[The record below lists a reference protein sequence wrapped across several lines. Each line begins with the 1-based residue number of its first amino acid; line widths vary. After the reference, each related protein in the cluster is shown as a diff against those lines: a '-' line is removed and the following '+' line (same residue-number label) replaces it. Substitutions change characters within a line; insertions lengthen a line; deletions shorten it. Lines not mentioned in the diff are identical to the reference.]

1 MEKESAMPKNTW
13 VGDNLT
19 DVKIKNRSL
28 VLQLLKKRGPLSR
41 IELARITGLT
51 QPTITNIINDLLASN
66 LVREIGPSETR
77 TGRKPILLSVNDQAF
92 YIIAITFTRQGFSIA
107 LTDLGPNILF
117 RRDSRYSL
125 LEDTDTA
132 LLELQKEFIHVLEYA
147 TQSLSLIL
155 GIGVSAPGPVD
166 TETCTILAHS
176 TFLLH
181 RSLDLRKY
189 LREYDLPIFM
199 MSNADA
205 ACLHETWCGSAKEV
219 QNMVYFMVGEDVGA
233 GVLID
238 GKIYQGKHRKAGEV
252 GHTSINIF
260 GPRCVCGNYG
270 CLELYCSTQK
280 IVEKAREIG
289 WFGGEPYFRSF
300 LERGE
305 QLTFRHIVEGAQKDN
320 EACVQLLTQLGRYIG
335 VGVVNLI
342 NLYDPEL
349 VVIGGEASLA
359 REFIDRPIRQ
369 VLEERL
375 LYREYI
381 TPQLLYS
388 RWGEDVTLL
397 GAASLVLDHFM
408 AGELGRF

>member
-1 MEKESAMPKNTW
+1 MLKNTW

-28 VLQLLKKRGPLSR
+28 VLQLLKKKGPLSR

-51 QPTITNIINDLLASN
+51 QPTITNIVNDLLSSN
-66 LVREIGPSETR
+66 LLKEVGVSDTKA
-77 TGRKPILLSVNDQAF
+77 GRKPILLSVNDQAF
-92 YIIAITFTRQGFSIA
+92 FIVAINFTRQGFSIA

-117 RRDSRYSL
+117 RRDSHYSL
-125 LEDTDTA
+125 LEDTDIA

-147 TQSLSLIL
+147 TQSLSLVL

-166 TETCTILAHS
+166 TESCTILAHP
-176 TFLLH
+176 TFLIH
-181 RSLDLRKY
+181 KSLDLRQY

-205 ACLHETWCGSAKEV
+205 ACLHETWCGNAKEA
-219 QNMVYFMVGEDVGA
+219 QNMVYFMVGESVGA
-233 GVLID
+233 GVLIE
-238 GKIYQGKHRKAGEV
+238 GKVYQGKHKKAGEI
-252 GHTSINIF
+252 GHTSINVF

-270 CLELYCSTQK
+270 CLEMYCGTQK

-289 WFGGEPYFRSF
+289 WFGGETYFRSF
-300 LERGE
+300 IERGE
-305 QLTFRHIVEGAQKDN
+305 PLLFRHIVEGAWEGN
-320 EACVQLLTQLGRYIG
+320 RACLELLTQLGRYIG
-335 VGVVNLI
+335 VGVVHLM

-349 VVIGGEASLA
+349 VVIGGEAALA
-359 REFIDRPIRQ
+359 KDFIDHPIQ
-369 VLEERL
+369 ETLKERL
-375 LYREYI
+375 LYRAYI
-381 TPQLLYS
+381 SPELLYS
-388 RWGEDVTLL
+388 QWGEDVTLL

>member
-1 MEKESAMPKNTW
+1 MLKNTW

-28 VLQLLKKRGPLSR
+28 VLQLLKKKGPLSR

-51 QPTITNIINDLLASN
+51 QPTITNIVNDLLSSN
-66 LVREIGPSETR
+66 LLKEIGVSDTK

-92 YIIAITFTRQGFSIA
+92 FIVAINFTRQGFSIA

-117 RRDSRYSL
+117 RRDSHYSL
-125 LEDTDTA
+125 LEDTDIA

-147 TQSLSLIL
+147 TQSLSLVL

-166 TETCTILAHS
+166 TESCTILAHP
-176 TFLLH
+176 TFLIH
-181 RSLDLRKY
+181 KSLDLRQY

-205 ACLHETWCGSAKEV
+205 ACLHETWCGNAKET
-219 QNMVYFMVGEDVGA
+219 QNMVYFMVGESVGA
-233 GVLID
+233 GILIE
-238 GKIYQGKHRKAGEV
+238 GKVYQGKHKKAGEI
-252 GHTSINIF
+252 GHTSINVF

-270 CLELYCSTQK
+270 CLEMYCGTQK

-289 WFGGEPYFRSF
+289 WFSGEPYFRSF
-300 LERGE
+300 IERGE
-305 QLTFRHIVEGAQKDN
+305 PLLFRHIVEGAREGN
-320 EACVQLLTQLGRYIG
+320 RACLELLTQLGRYIG
-335 VGVVNLI
+335 VGVVHLV

-349 VVIGGEASLA
+349 VVIGGEAALA
-359 REFIDRPIRQ
+359 RDFIDHPIRET
-369 VLEERL
+369 LEERL
-375 LYREYI
+375 LYRAYI
-381 TPQLLYS
+381 TPELLYS

>member
-1 MEKESAMPKNTW
+1 MLKNTW

-28 VLQLLKKRGPLSR
+28 VLQLLKKKGPLSR

-51 QPTITNIINDLLASN
+51 QPTITNIVNDLLSSN
-66 LVREIGPSETR
+66 LLREVGVSDTK

-92 YIIAITFTRQGFSIA
+92 YIVAINFTRQGFSVA

-117 RRDSRYSL
+117 RRDSSYSL
-125 LEDTDTA
+125 LEDTDIA

-147 TQSLSLIL
+147 TQSLSLVL

-166 TETCTILAHS
+166 TESCTLLAHP
-176 TFLLH
+176 TFLIH
-181 RSLDLRKY
+181 KSLDLRQY

-205 ACLHETWCGSAKEV
+205 ACLHETWCRNAKEV
-219 QNMVYFMVGEDVGA
+219 QNMVYFMVGESVGA
-233 GVLID
+233 GVLIE
-238 GKIYQGKHRKAGEV
+238 GKIYQGKHKKAGEV
-252 GHTSINIF
+252 GHTSINLF

-300 LERGE
+300 IERGE
-305 QLTFRHIVEGAQKDN
+305 PLLFRHIVEGAKEGN
-320 EACVQLLTQLGRYIG
+320 RACLELLAQLGRYIG

-349 VVIGGEASLA
+349 VVVGGEAALA
-359 REFIDRPIRQ
+359 RDFIDRPIRET
-369 VLEERL
+369 LEERL
-375 LYREYI
+375 LYRAYI
-381 TPQLLYS
+381 TPELLYS
-388 RWGEDVTLL
+388 QWGEDVTLL

>member
-1 MEKESAMPKNTW
+1 MLKNTW

-28 VLQLLKKRGPLSR
+28 VLQLLKKKGSLSR

-51 QPTITNIINDLLASN
+51 QPTITNIVNDLLSSN
-66 LVREIGPSETR
+66 LLREVGVSDTK

-92 YIIAITFTRQGFSIA
+92 YIVAINFTRQGFSVA
-107 LTDLGPNILF
+107 LTDLGLNILF
-117 RRDSRYSL
+117 RRDSSYSL
-125 LEDTDTA
+125 LEDTDIA

-147 TQSLSLIL
+147 TQSLSLVL

-166 TETCTILAHS
+166 TESCTLLAHP
-176 TFLLH
+176 TFLIH
-181 RSLDLRKY
+181 KSLDLRQY

-205 ACLHETWCGSAKEV
+205 ACLHETWCGNAKEV
-219 QNMVYFMVGEDVGA
+219 QNMVYFMVGESVGA
-233 GVLID
+233 GVLIE
-238 GKIYQGKHRKAGEV
+238 GKIYQGKHKKAGEV
-252 GHTSINIF
+252 GHTSINLF

-300 LERGE
+300 IERGE
-305 QLTFRHIVEGAQKDN
+305 PLLFRHIVEGAKEGN
-320 EACVQLLTQLGRYIG
+320 RACLELLAQLGRYIG

-349 VVIGGEASLA
+349 VVIGGEAALA
-359 REFIDRPIRQ
+359 RDFINRPIRETF
-369 VLEERL
+369 EERL
-375 LYREYI
+375 LYRAYI
-381 TPQLLYS
+381 TPELLYS
-388 RWGEDVTLL
+388 QWGEDVTLL